1 VVTPQAELQ
10 DEYHKTRLVP
20 FGEYVPFGHLA
31 ALFGHDFPEFSAGR
45 GPAHIDIDGIGRI
58 QPLICYEG
66 IFPQFVGR
74 GEVRPDLLILI
85 TNDGWFGAGQGPA
98 QHFAQAR
105 ARAIE
110 LGLPMLR
117 VANRGVTAL
126 IDPWGRSRERLDL
139 HERGALDAPIPKPR
153 AATFYAKNP
162 WIGVLILVGLLAL
175 GAFIRAQVN
184 LSLTPLGG
192 TFRKP

>member
-1 VVTPQAELQ
+1 MKS
-10 DEYHKTRLVP
+10 EYHKSRLVP
-20 FGEYVPFGHLA
+20 LGEYIPLGHLA
-31 ALFGHDFPEFSAGR
+31 RVFGYDFPEFSAGSC
-45 GPAHIDIDGIGRI
+45 PAHIDIEGIGRL

-74 GEVRPDLLILI
+74 GAARPDLLVLI
-85 TNDGWFGAGQGPA
+85 TNDGWFGQGQGPA

-110 LGLPMLR
+110 LGLPILR
-117 VANRGVTAL
+117 VANRGVTAV

-139 HERGALDAPIPKPR
+139 NQRGALDAPIPKPR

-162 WIGVLILVGLLAL
+162 WLGVFALTGLLVL
-175 GAFIRAQVN
+175 GGVIRAQAK
-184 LSLTPLGG
+184 LSLTHSRG
-192 TFRKP
+192 TSRKR